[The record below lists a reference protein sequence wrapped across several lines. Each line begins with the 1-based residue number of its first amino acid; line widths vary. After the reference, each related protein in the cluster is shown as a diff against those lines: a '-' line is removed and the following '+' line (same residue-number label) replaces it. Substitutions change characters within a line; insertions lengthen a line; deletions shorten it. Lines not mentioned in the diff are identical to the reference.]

1 MKRMADLRSDTV
13 TRPTKPML
21 EAMFHAV
28 VGDDVFGDD
37 PTVQALEEKAATMFR
52 MEAAVF
58 CPSGTMTN
66 QLAIKAHTRPGDEVI
81 CDATAHI
88 YLFEGGGLG
97 LNSGCSV
104 RTLNGDHGR
113 FTAAD
118 VEANINDPHNVHLPL
133 TRLVS
138 VENTSNK
145 GGGSCWD
152 FGELVKIAEVC
163 RKHGLSYHLDGA
175 RLFNALCETG
185 ESPAQYGALFD
196 SISICLSKGLGAP
209 VGSLLLG
216 KRDFIATSR
225 RYRKAFGGAMRQSG
239 YLAAAGIYA
248 LDHHIGRL
256 REDHRRAKELGEIFR
271 KSPFVSSV
279 MPVETNIVIFEI
291 APEYNAND
299 ILKKL
304 EEQNIQLAAFGPSTL
319 RTVTHLDFDDE
330 GVEWVKKGVRF

>member
-1 MKRMADLRSDTV
+1 
-13 TRPTKPML
+13 ML
-21 EAMFHAV
+21 EAMFNAS

-37 PTVQALEEKAATMFR
+37 PTVRALEEKAATMFR

-66 QLAIKAHTRPGDEVI
+66 QIAIKAHTKPGDEVI

-88 YLFEGGGLG
+88 YLFEGGGMG

-104 RTLNGDHGR
+104 RTISGNRGR
-113 FTAAD
+113 YTAAD
-118 VEANINDPHNVHLPL
+118 AEININDPHNIHLPF

-152 FGELVKIAEVC
+152 FGELVKIAEIC
-163 RKHGLSYHLDGA
+163 RNHRLAFHLDGA
-175 RLFNALCETG
+175 RLFNALCVTG

-216 KRDFIATSR
+216 RRDFIAAAR

-248 LDHHIGRL
+248 LDHHIERL
-256 REDHRRAKELGEIFR
+256 QEDHRRAKELGDILG
-271 KSPFVSSV
+271 KTNFVSHV
-279 MPVETNIVIFEI
+279 MPVETNIVIFDI
-291 APEYNAND
+291 APEFKAGE
-299 ILKKL
+299 ILK
-304 EEQNIQLAAFGPSTL
+304 QLQSHNVHMAAFGPSTL
-319 RTVTHLDFDDE
+319 RAVTHLDFDDE
-330 GVEWVKKGVRF
+330 DLEHVRKVAGVL